1 MSFSLLQKLCDIP
14 LVFIDVETTGATA
27 EFGDRIIEVGIV
39 RIEGCKRVAEYA
51 QLVDP
56 QRRISPGVCVLTG
69 ISQAMVTGQP
79 TFQQILPQVLKLMR
93 GAAVLGHNVRFDLS
107 FLNKEF
113 RRAGMEMEGAFE
125 NPPVFDTV
133 RIARMRFGRGGNGLQ
148 RLAPRLG
155 IQPVAAH
162 RALADAQTTHL
173 VFEKLIEPVGGWQ
186 ICIADTIREQ
196 GGPIHLLPESRES
209 LLPLALEEALD
220 QSLPVMME
228 YIDAKQNRTN
238 RVVRPLKIHRRNG
251 EMILIAHCELR
262 NGERTFKIARI
273 VRLERV
279 GAVAEG
285 IIDAMLPGDLFN
297 SPKTGAL

>member
-1 MSFSLLQKLCDIP
+1 MSFSLLQKLCDTP

-27 EFGDRIIEVGIV
+27 EFGDRVIEVGIV
-39 RIEGCKRVAEYA
+39 RIEGCRRVAEYA
-51 QLVDP
+51 QLIDP
-56 QRRISPGVCVLTG
+56 QRRISPGVSVLTG
-69 ISQAMVTGQP
+69 ISQEMVTGQP
-79 TFQQILPQVLKLMR
+79 TFQQILPRLLELMS

-107 FLNKEF
+107 FLHREF
-113 RRAGMEMEGAFE
+113 RRAGMDMEGAFN

-133 RIARMRFGRGGNGLQ
+133 RIARRRFGRGGNGLQ

-155 IQPVAAH
+155 ITPVAAH

-173 VFEKLIEPVGGWQ
+173 VFEKLIEPVGGWE

-196 GGPIHLLPESRES
+196 GGPIPLMPQSRES
-209 LLPLALEEALD
+209 LLPLALEEALE

-228 YIDAKQNRTN
+228 YIDARQNRTN

-251 EMILIAHCELR
+251 EMVLIAHCELR
-262 NGERTFKIARI
+262 NGERTFKIGRI

-285 IIDAMLPGDLFN
+285 IIDAMSSSKLCN
-297 SPKTGAL
+297 SPLPSA